1 MESSPVNPA
10 ERICELLDVTIIDEA
25 VEKITFLKAENAYLN
40 AMLSSI
46 TTATVV
52 LAGGRPL
59 FVQMPP
65 IMPHREYPIDVLE
78 TVRDALVDASAS
90 LRGPIAQSKASA
102 SKTD

>member
-1 MESSPVNPA
+1 MESNPVNPM
-10 ERICELLDVTIIDEA
+10 EQLFELLEVESLDEA
-25 VEKITFLKAENAYLN
+25 VKKVAQLKAESAYLN
-40 AMLSSI
+40 SLLSSI

-52 LAGGRPL
+52 LAAGQPL

-65 IMPHREYPIDVLE
+65 IMPHREYPVDVLE
-78 TVRDALVDASAS
+78 MVRDALVDASAS

>member
-1 MESSPVNPA
+1 MESSPNSM
-10 ERICELLDVTIIDEA
+10 EQLFELLETDSLEELVLKVTQI
-25 VEKITFLKAENAYLN
+25 KAENAYLN

-65 IMPHREYPIDVLE
+65 IMPHREYPVDVLE
-78 TVRDALVDASAS
+78 MVRDALVDASAS

>member
-1 MESSPVNPA
+1 MESSPVNPT
-10 ERICELLDVTIIDEA
+10 EQICELLGVAYIDEA
-25 VEKITFLKAENAYLN
+25 VEKVALLKAENAYLN
-40 AMLSSI
+40 SMLSSV

-52 LAGGRPL
+52 LVGGRPL

-65 IMPHREYPIDVLE
+65 IMPHREYPVDVLE
-78 TVRDALVDASAS
+78 MVRDALVDASTS

>member
-1 MESSPVNPA
+1 MESSPNFM
-10 ERICELLDVTIIDEA
+10 EELFKLLETDSLEEA
-25 VEKITFLKAENAYLN
+25 VQKITLLKAENAYLSS
-40 AMLSSI
+40 MLSSI

-65 IMPHREYPIDVLE
+65 IMPHREYPVDVLE
-78 TVRDALVDASAS
+78 MVRDALVDASAS

>member
-1 MESSPVNPA
+1 MESSPTNWM
-10 ERICELLDVTIIDEA
+10 EQLYELLETDSLEESVQKVTL
-25 VEKITFLKAENAYLN
+25 LKAESAYFSS
-40 AMLSSI
+40 MLSSI

-52 LAGGRPL
+52 LVGGRPL

-65 IMPHREYPIDVLE
+65 IMPHREYPVDVLE
-78 TVRDALVDASAS
+78 MVRDSLLDASAS

>member
-1 MESSPVNPA
+1 MESSPNNPM
-10 ERICELLDVTIIDEA
+10 EQLFQNLEVDSLEESVLKVIQ
-25 VEKITFLKAENAYLN
+25 LKAENAYLN
-40 AMLSSI
+40 SMLSSI

-52 LAGGRPL
+52 LVGGRPL

-65 IMPHREYPIDVLE
+65 IMPHREYPVDVLE
-78 TVRDALVDASAS
+78 MVRDALVDATAS

>member
-1 MESSPVNPA
+1 MESSPNFM
-10 ERICELLDVTIIDEA
+10 EELFKLLETDSLEESVLKVTQ
-25 VEKITFLKAENAYLN
+25 LQAENAYFN

-52 LAGGRPL
+52 LVGGRPL

-65 IMPHREYPIDVLE
+65 IMPHREYPVDVLE
-78 TVRDALVDASAS
+78 MVRDALVDASAS
-90 LRGPIAQSKASA
+90 LRGPIAQSKANA